1 MSLATILNLKANNMK
16 RKILIITALLCA
28 ITFGANAQISLKKV
42 VENSK
47 KKTEEKIENRI
58 ENKIDNTVDDALDD
72 IEGKNRKDKKSKDK
86 DKDNESTSN
95 DSNEMIGSDD
105 DNNEESNSNNQ
116 NTNNPEPV
124 NNTPVVTWSKFDFVP
139 GDKIIFEDAPSF
151 DEENGEFP
159 SRWDLVEGQ
168 IEIAN
173 VDGEN
178 VIMFIDGGPEITPY
192 LKDADKDYLP
202 EVFTIEFDIYQPAN
216 GNRFFVYLHDR
227 KNQNRLPDHVD
238 DIEINL
244 NRVDVGGIVGE
255 YESGKNSDNG
265 NWIHVSIAYTKGK
278 LKVYLDDTRLTNI
291 PRLEGNPSGFTIKCY
306 WADASDNKAWYLKN
320 IRIAE
325 GGVKYYDRAM
335 QDGKIVVNGIRFD
348 VGKATLKPE
357 SMGPINEIFSLMS
370 KNPEINFSVEGHTDS
385 DGDDA
390 TNQKLSEDRA
400 KAVMDKLIEMGIDKS
415 RLTSKGFGESKPMVE
430 NTSAEGKAQNR
441 RVEFVKF

>member
-1 MSLATILNLKANNMK
+1 MKTLTILT
-16 RKILIITALLCA
+16 IL
-28 ITFGANAQISLKKV
+28 TFCFTIGLTAQINLDKV
-42 VENSK
+42 VKNSK
-47 KKTEEKIENRI
+47 KKTENKIEKRI
-58 ENKIDNTVDDALDD
+58 ENKIDNAVDKTLDD
-72 IEGKNRKDKKSKDK
+72 IEGGVKNDSKDK
-86 DKDNESTSN
+86 NKDKSSKNEK
-95 DSNEMIGSDD
+95 DSDSKESDMVGGND
-105 DNNEESNSNNQ
+105 DNKEKGKSNNTQ
-116 NTNNPEPV
+116 DTNNQTPVNHEPV

-192 LKDADKDYLP
+192 LKDANKDYLP

-278 LKVYLDDTRLTNI
+278 LKVYLDDTRVTNI

-348 VGKATLKPE
+348 VGKATIKPE
-357 SMGPINEIFSLMS
+357 SMGPINEIYSLMS

-415 RLTSKGFGESKPMVE
+415 RLTYKGFGESKPMVE

>member
-1 MSLATILNLKANNMK
+1 MKTLTILT
-16 RKILIITALLCA
+16 IL
-28 ITFGANAQISLKKV
+28 TFCFTIGLTAQINLDKV
-42 VENSK
+42 VKNSK
-47 KKTEEKIENRI
+47 KKTENKIEKRI
-58 ENKIDNTVDDALDD
+58 ENKIDNAVDKTLDD
-72 IEGKNRKDKKSKDK
+72 IEGGVKNDSKDK
-86 DKDNESTSN
+86 NKDKSSKNEK
-95 DSNEMIGSDD
+95 DSDSKESDMVGGND
-105 DNNEESNSNNQ
+105 DNKEKGKSNNTQ
-116 NTNNPEPV
+116 DTNNQTPLNNEPV

-192 LKDADKDYLP
+192 LKDANKDYLP

-278 LKVYLDDTRLTNI
+278 LKVYLDDTRVTNI

-348 VGKATLKPE
+348 VGKATIKPE
-357 SMGPINEIFSLMS
+357 SMGPINEIYSLMS

-415 RLTSKGFGESKPMVE
+415 RLTYKGFGESKPMVE

>member
-1 MSLATILNLKANNMK
+1 MKTLTILT
-16 RKILIITALLCA
+16 IL
-28 ITFGANAQISLKKV
+28 TFCFTIGLTAQINLDKV
-42 VENSK
+42 VKNSK
-47 KKTEEKIENRI
+47 KKTENKIEKRI
-58 ENKIDNTVDDALDD
+58 ENKIDNAVDKTLDD
-72 IEGKNRKDKKSKDK
+72 IEGGVKNDSKDK
-86 DKDNESTSN
+86 NKDKSSKNEK
-95 DSNEMIGSDD
+95 DSDSKESDMVGGND
-105 DNNEESNSNNQ
+105 DNKEKGKSNNTQ
-116 NTNNPEPV
+116 DTNNQTPVNNEPV

-192 LKDADKDYLP
+192 LKDANKDYLP

-278 LKVYLDDTRLTNI
+278 LKVYLDDTRVTNI

-348 VGKATLKPE
+348 VGKATIKPE
-357 SMGPINEIFSLMS
+357 SMGPINEIYSLMS

-415 RLTSKGFGESKPMVE
+415 RLTYKGFGESKPMVE

>member
-1 MSLATILNLKANNMK
+1 MKNFKFIAIVIILFLVTPTLDAQIKINLKNKVENEANK
-16 RKILIITALLCA
+16 R
-28 ITFGANAQISLKKV
+28 ANKKV
-42 VENSK
+42 DESVNSTFDDAENAIFGKKKNKNSK
-47 KKTEEKIENRI
+47 
-58 ENKIDNTVDDALDD
+58 NKNQ
-72 IEGKNRKDKKSKDK
+72 
-86 DKDNESTSN
+86 
-95 DSNEMIGSDD
+95 DSNEDSNENHGGTDNDGSNDIKVE
-105 DNNEESNSNNQ
+105 DNQSGENSDSQVEDPQKPQ
-116 NTNNPEPV
+116 NTMVWN
-124 NNTPVVTWSKFDFVP
+124 KFDFVP
-139 GDKIIFEDAPSF
+139 GDKIIFEDAPSL

-178 VIMFIDGGPEITPY
+178 VIMFIDGSPEITPY

-216 GNRFFVYLHDR
+216 GNRFYLYLHDR
-227 KNQNRLPDHVD
+227 KNQKGLPNHVD

-244 NRVDVGGIVGE
+244 NRVDVGGVVGE
-255 YESGKNSDNG
+255 YESEKNYDNG

-278 LKVYLDDTRLTNI
+278 LKIYLDDTRLINI
-291 PRLEGNPSGFTIKCY
+291 PRLEGSPSGFTIKCY
-306 WADASDNKAWYLKN
+306 WADATNNKAWYLQN

-335 QDGKIVVNGIRFD
+335 QDGKIIVNGIRFD

-357 SMGPINEIFSLMS
+357 SMGPLNEILYVMQ

-385 DGDDA
+385 DGDET
-390 TNQKLSEDRA
+390 TNQKLSEERA
-400 KAVMDKLIEMGIDKS
+400 KTVMDKLIEMGIDKS
-415 RLTSKGFGESKPMVE
+415 RLSSKGFGESKPMVD

>member
-1 MSLATILNLKANNMK
+1 MKTLTILT
-16 RKILIITALLCA
+16 IL
-28 ITFGANAQISLKKV
+28 TFCFTIGLTAQINLDKV
-42 VENSK
+42 VKNSK
-47 KKTEEKIENRI
+47 KKTENKTEKRI
-58 ENKIDNTVDDALDD
+58 ENKIDNAVDKTLDD
-72 IEGKNRKDKKSKDK
+72 IEGGVKNDSKDK
-86 DKDNESTSN
+86 NKDKSSKNEK
-95 DSNEMIGSDD
+95 DSDSKESDMVGGND
-105 DNNEESNSNNQ
+105 DNKEKGKSNNTQ
-116 NTNNPEPV
+116 DTNNQTPVNNEPV

-192 LKDADKDYLP
+192 LKDANKDYLP

-278 LKVYLDDTRLTNI
+278 LKVYLDDTRVTNI

-348 VGKATLKPE
+348 VGKATIKPE
-357 SMGPINEIFSLMS
+357 SMGPINEIYSLMS

-385 DGDDA
+385 DGGDA
-390 TNQKLSEDRA
+390 TSQKLSEDRA

-415 RLTSKGFGESKPMVE
+415 RLTYKGFGESKPMVE